1 MKLRA
6 LAGALVL
13 AGVMAPA
20 FATNGYFSHGYGIK
34 SKGMAGVGYALGQDA
49 LAAATNPANM
59 VLVGSRWDVGLDYFR
74 PQRESTLSGFPLGN
88 GTYDANDTENFFI
101 PEFGYNQM
109 ISNNMSL
116 GVSVYGNGGMNTDYG
131 KLNSGTAGLGCN
143 GMCPPNGIFGTGNAG
158 VDLMQLF
165 ISPTLSM
172 KLNEN
177 HAVGVSLKIA
187 YQRFKAYGL
196 QNFAFPAP
204 MNASS
209 SPDNVT
215 NKGYDDSWGYG
226 IGLGWTGQLTPTFSV
241 GVAYQ
246 SRTWMQ
252 KFDKYK
258 GLFAEQGDFDIPEN
272 YGIGFAWK
280 ATPQLTIAG
289 DVQRINYGGI
299 KAIANKMDCAMTMT
313 CLLGSDNG
321 AGFGWED
328 ITVYKLGAS
337 YDVNKNLTL
346 RAGYSTTDEP
356 YASSQTF
363 FNVLAPG
370 VVTDHLTLGAT
381 YRLANG
387 GELSFAYMHAFKNTV
402 TGTGFSAGVSNRMYE
417 DSFGVAYGM
426 KF

>member
-6 LAGALVL
+6 LAGALAL
-13 AGVMAPA
+13 AGLMAPA

-34 SKGMAGVGYALGQDA
+34 SKGMAGVGIAYGQDA

-74 PQRESTLSGFPLGN
+74 PQRESTITGA
-88 GTYDANDTENFFI
+88 GTFDGNDTENFFI

-131 KLNSGTAGLGCN
+131 NLNSRTFGL
-143 GMCPPNGIFGTGNAG
+143 IFGTGNLG

-165 ISPTLSM
+165 IAPTWAM
-172 KLNEN
+172 KINDRN
-177 HAVGVSLKIA
+177 AIGVSLKLA

-196 QNFAFPAP
+196 QNFDNG
-204 MNASS
+204 MMSS
-209 SPDNVT
+209 SPGNVT
-215 NKGYDDSWGYG
+215 NNGYDSSWGYG

-241 GVAYQ
+241 GVTYQ

-272 YGIGFAWK
+272 YGIGFAWQ
-280 ATPQLTIAG
+280 ATPQLTIAA
-289 DVQRINYGGI
+289 DVQRINYGDI
-299 KAIANKMDCAMTMT
+299 KSIANRGSNTAQ
-313 CLLGSDNG
+313 LGTDNG
-321 AGFGWED
+321 PGFGWEN
-328 ITVYKLGAS
+328 ITAYKLGVS
-337 YDVNKNLTL
+337 YDLNKQWTL
-346 RAGYSTTDEP
+346 RAGYSWNDVP
-356 YASSQTF
+356 YAGTETF
-363 FNVLAPG
+363 FNILAPG
-370 VVTDHLTLGAT
+370 VIKEHATLGAT
-381 YRLANG
+381 WRMPNG

-402 TGTGFSAGVSNRMYE
+402 NGTGPSTGINNTMYE

>member
-1 MKLRA
+1 MRLRA
-6 LAGALVL
+6 LAGALLL
-13 AGVMAPA
+13 AGLMSPA

-34 SKGMAGVGYALGQDA
+34 SKGMAGVGIAYGQDA

-59 VLVGSRWDVGLDYFR
+59 VLVGNRWDVGLDYFR
-74 PQRESTLSGFPLGN
+74 PQRETTLDPAFFGPFG
-88 GTYDANDTENFFI
+88 GTYDGNNTENFFI

-131 KLNSGTAGLGCN
+131 KLNTVPLLAGVLPLGN
-143 GMCPPNGIFGTGNAG
+143 GNLG

-165 ISPTLSM
+165 IAPTWAM
-172 KLNEN
+172 KVNDHN
-177 HAVGVSLKIA
+177 AIGVTLKIA

-196 QNFAFPAP
+196 QNFDGP
-204 MNASS
+204 ASS
-209 SPDNVT
+209 SPGNVT
-215 NKGYDDSWGYG
+215 NNGYDSAWGYG

-241 GVAYQ
+241 GVTYQ

-272 YGIGFAWK
+272 YGIGFAWQ
-280 ATPQLTIAG
+280 ATPQLTLAA

-299 KAIANKMDCAMTMT
+299 KSIANRGGGVGNCFSLGT
-313 CLLGSDNG
+313 CKLGDSNG
-321 AGFGWED
+321 PGFGWEN
-328 ITVYKLGAS
+328 ITAYKLGVS
-337 YDVNKNLTL
+337 YDLNKEWTL
-346 RAGYSTTDEP
+346 RAGYSWNDVP
-356 YASSQTF
+356 YAGTETF
-363 FNVLAPG
+363 FNMLAPG
-370 VVTDHLTLGAT
+370 VIKEHATLGAT
-381 YRLANG
+381 WRMPNG

-402 TGTGFSAGVSNRMYE
+402 NGISGVINNTMYE

>member
-6 LAGALVL
+6 LAGALAL
-13 AGVMAPA
+13 AGLMAPA

-34 SKGMAGVGYALGQDA
+34 SKGMAGVGIAYGQDA

-74 PQRESTLSGFPLGN
+74 PQRESTISGFGPPFD
-88 GTYDANDTENFFI
+88 GTYDGNDTENFFI

-131 KLNSGTAGLGCN
+131 KLNTVNLLGGVLPVGN
-143 GMCPPNGIFGTGNAG
+143 GNVG

-165 ISPTLSM
+165 IAPTWAM
-172 KLNEN
+172 KVNDRN
-177 HAVGVSLKIA
+177 AIGVTLKLA
-187 YQRFKAYGL
+187 YQRFKAYGI
-196 QNFAFPAP
+196 QTFD
-204 MNASS
+204 NAVFSS
-209 SPDNVT
+209 SPGNVT
-215 NKGYDDSWGYG
+215 NNGYDSAWGYG

-241 GVAYQ
+241 GVTYQ

-272 YGIGFAWK
+272 YGIGFAWQ
-280 ATPQLTIAG
+280 ATPQLTIAA
-289 DVQRINYGGI
+289 DVQRINYGDI
-299 KAIANKMDCAMTMT
+299 KSIANRDGGVGNCFPT
-313 CLLGSDNG
+313 CKLGDSNG
-321 AGFGWED
+321 PGFGWEN
-328 ITVYKLGAS
+328 ITAYKLGVS
-337 YDVNKNLTL
+337 YDLNKEWTL
-346 RAGYSTTDEP
+346 RAGYSWNDVP
-356 YASSQTF
+356 YAGTETF
-363 FNVLAPG
+363 FNILAPG
-370 VVTDHLTLGAT
+370 VIKEHATLGAT
-381 YRLANG
+381 WRMPNG

-402 TGTGFSAGVSNRMYE
+402 NDTTGLIPLINNTMYE